1 MTAPGTADTICDL
14 ASVIC
19 GFLVA
24 VGEYLRT
31 RRPEI
36 FRDAKLREHF
46 HRRMFLGYDFDNTL
60 LRIGSMNMPLNGV
73 DTAES
78 EMFFASLQHHGFT
91 GAL

>member
-1 MTAPGTADTICDL
+1 MFAMTAPGTADTICDL

-24 VGEYLRT
+24 VG
-31 RRPEI
+31 
-36 FRDAKLREHF
+36 AKLREHF